1 MEHTRDKVS
10 IPVSSYK
17 SLVHDAKRL
26 QFLIDE
32 RCVITSTKI
41 WEKDHYRLEWPFDGY
56 YQRDWFKSPE
66 EAIDAQMEGIK

>member
-1 MEHTRDKVS
+1 MEHTFDKVS
-10 IPVSSYK
+10 IPISSYK
-17 SLVHDAKRL
+17 SLVQDAKRL

-41 WEKDHYRLEWPFDGY
+41 WEVEHYRLEWPFDGY

-66 EAIDAQMEGIK
+66 EAIDTQMEKIE